1 MNIGEAARRTGI
13 TARMIRHY
21 EATGLIARSHRT
33 EAGYRVYDEQD
44 LHTLRFIRHA
54 RDLGFSLT
62 QIETLL
68 SLWQDQDRASADVKR
83 MAAAH
88 VAALDQRI
96 QSLMAMR
103 DTLTTLASHCHGDS
117 RPSCPILE
125 GLETG
130 KADPVPVS
138 GINYSGVT
146 VK

>member
-13 TARMIRHY
+13 TAKMIRHY
-21 EATGLIARSHRT
+21 EATGLIARSPRT
-33 EAGYRVYDEQD
+33 EAGYRHYDEQD

-88 VAALDQRI
+88 VTALDARI
-96 QSLMAMR
+96 RALKAMR
-103 DTLTTLASHCHGDS
+103 DTLATLASQCQGDS
-117 RPSCPILE
+117 RPSCPILA

-130 KADPVPVS
+130 DTGPAERDS
-138 GINYSGVT
+138 GHHSA
-146 VK
+146 